1 MNDSTPARAFQLR
14 MKKRG
19 PAGLKCGKH
28 SSQFDKRKDK
38 TMTRPAHV
46 RYFVAVLFIPLL
58 FFSPSLRS
66 DCQAEK
72 VVTIAEGYAPYSLDP
87 HVDTNQAARNIS
99 DSLCEPLFWYD
110 FSKKQLV
117 PNLAT
122 SIKNLNDN
130 TWKITLRK
138 GVSFTNGEAL
148 DANTVKFSI
157 ERIKDP
163 QLKSRLLATVRNIKQ
178 ISIIDP
184 YTVELV
190 TSSPTPTLPFY
201 LTRVGMIP
209 PQYAKEK
216 GAAEF
221 GKKPIGTGPFE
232 IVRWVQDEYVEIRA
246 NRNYWRGKAKVDRV
260 IFRSV
265 PETITRM
272 AALKTGEAHL
282 ASNLMI
288 EEIPSIK
295 ANKELEVE
303 SIPSIRML
311 YIQFNMLQ
319 DSPLRDKR
327 VRQAM
332 NYAVDVDSI
341 VKNVLQGYG
350 VRLSGQ
356 LISKEY
362 EGFNPNVKPYPFDPA
377 KARTLMK
384 EAGAENYQFTLN
396 ASTGRYLR
404 DKEIAE
410 VVANQLNAA
419 GIKTKLNIMEHAA
432 LTQQLMNKKFVDLL
446 LNGLATPPPTADLF
460 YGVGVREGPFYSTYV
475 NREFNQAF
483 DEAVSTIEKEK
494 RQRSLYRLGEICRDD
509 PPAIFLHQQVTIYG
523 HSKRL
528 TGFVPSPDEKID
540 PYLLDLK

>member
-1 MNDSTPARAFQLR
+1 
-14 MKKRG
+14 MKS
-19 PAGLKCGKH
+19 PVY
-28 SSQFDKRKDK
+28 
-38 TMTRPAHV
+38 V
-46 RYFVAVLFIPLL
+46 RYSLIVLFIQLL
-58 FFSPSLRS
+58 FLGPGLLQLN
-66 DCQAEK
+66 CQAEK
-72 VVTIAEGYAPYSLDP
+72 VITIAEGYAPYSLDP

-99 DSLCEPLFWYD
+99 DSICEPLFWYD
-110 FSKKQLV
+110 FSKKELV
-117 PNLAT
+117 PNLGT
-122 SIKNLNDN
+122 SVKNLNDN
-130 TWKITLRK
+130 TWEIRLRK
-138 GVSFTNGEAL
+138 DVSFTNGEPF
-148 DANTVKFSI
+148 DANAVKFSI

-163 QLKSRLLATVRNIKQ
+163 QLKSRLLATVRNIKE
-178 ISIIDP
+178 IKLIDP
-184 YTVELV
+184 YTVHLI

-201 LTRVGMIP
+201 LTRVGMVP
-209 PQYAKEK
+209 PKYVREK
-216 GAAEF
+216 GFVEF

-232 IVRWVQDEYVEIRA
+232 SVRWVQDEYAEIKA
-246 NRNYWRGKAKVDRV
+246 NKDYWKGKAKVDRV
-260 IFRSV
+260 IFRSI

-282 ASNLMI
+282 VSNLVI

-295 ANKELEVE
+295 VNKDLDVV

-311 YIQFNMLQ
+311 FIQFNMLQ
-319 DSPLRDKR
+319 DSLLKDKR

-362 EGFNPNVKPYPFDPA
+362 EGYNPNIKPYPYDPA
-377 KARTLMK
+377 KARSLIK

-410 VVANQLNAA
+410 VVVNQLNAA
-419 GIKTKLNIMEHAA
+419 GIKTKLNIMEHGA
-432 LTQQLMNKKFVDLL
+432 LTQQLMNKKFLDLL
-446 LNGLATPPPTADLF
+446 LSGLATPPPTADLF
-460 YGVGVREGPFYSTYV
+460 YGVGVRQGPFYSTYV
-475 NREFNQAF
+475 NREFDQAF

-494 RQRSLYRLGEICRDD
+494 RQKLLYRLGEICRDD

-523 HSKRL
+523 FNKRL
-528 TGFVPSPDEKID
+528 AGFIPSPDEKID